1 MQLEDMPRPVGY
13 VLAGGGSLGAIQVG
27 MLQALSELGVVP
39 DFVAGTS
46 VGSRNGAV
54 VASDPKGAANRLSHI
69 WARVRSQDVFPG
81 NLLAQV
87 HTLRRSKTHLFP
99 NSGLSAII
107 TPPSSEKPRPQGK
120 DELRKPMLRKKL
132 RRRTPHRRRV
142 VATNG
147 QTSRVE
153 EASRPTG
160 ARPTGLRNWTPP
172 IRTEWPTS

>member
-107 TPPSSEKPRPQGK
+107 TAFIGETTTSGQ
-120 DELRKPMLRKKL
+120 
-132 RRRTPHRRRV
+132 RRTPQAD
-142 VATNG
+142 VA
-147 QTSRVE
+147 E
-153 EASRPTG
+153 EASPTH
-160 ARPTGLRNWTPP
+160 PP
-172 IRTEWPTS
+172 PPSGGRDQWSNEPR